1 MKKMLMSKFSKNALS
16 IDFQKK
22 IVGGG
27 EWCGWT
33 GTVPQYCSGECWI
46 QLNCPAC
53 ATGSAA
59 IVCSTSDFEPVCAIT

>member
-1 MKKMLMSKFSKNALS
+1 MKKMLMNNFSENALP

-33 GTVPQYCSGECWI
+33 GATPQYCAGDCSI
-46 QLNCPAC
+46 QLCSTCLPAP
-53 ATGSAA
+53 GPA
-59 IVCSTSDFEPVCAIT
+59 IVCSTADFLPICAV